1 MENDVLT
8 KEFFSDD
15 ARYADLINGL
25 GCDGKQIVRK
35 EDLQELD
42 TQTGVWKTAFQGK
55 KGRRKV
61 RDRDLVR
68 RTAFGV
74 NFAVIGI
81 ENQEVIDYALS
92 LRNMSYDVSEYEKQT
107 ARIKK
112 EVRNDSTGLTAGEY
126 LYGFKK
132 DSKLHPV
139 VTFVLYYG
147 KEAWDGATDLHSII
161 DFEGIPDEI
170 KKLVQNFKVHVV
182 EVRKLEDTSM
192 FQTDVRQVFDII
204 RYSEEPDKL
213 KELME
218 KEAAYQNM
226 EEDAYDMVA
235 AYTHVEELI
244 NMKNFHRK
252 KGGKVDMCG
261 AIAGLIAEGKL
272 EGKLEGRQEGKL
284 EGEESKLIE
293 QVCKKLR
300 KNKSAAVIA
309 EELEEEQERIESIC
323 EAAKAYAPEFDCD
336 KVYQAWKGR
345 I

>member
-1 MENDVLT
+1 M
-8 KEFFSDD
+8 K
-15 ARYADLINGL
+15 
-25 GCDGKQIVRK
+25 K

-42 TQTGVWKTAFQGK
+42 TQMGVWKTAFQRK
-55 KGRRKV
+55 RGRRKI
-61 RDRDLVR
+61 RSRDLVR

-92 LRNMSYDVSEYEKQT
+92 LRNMSYDASEYEKQA

-112 EVRNDSTGLTAGEY
+112 EVRKDGTGITAGEY

-147 KEAWDGATDLHSII
+147 KEAWDGALDLHSII

-170 KKLVQNFKVHVV
+170 KKLVQNFRVHVV
-182 EVRKLEDTSM
+182 EVRKLKDTSM

-204 RYSEEPDKL
+204 RYSEEPEKL

-218 KEAAYQNM
+218 KETAYQNM

-235 AYTHVEELI
+235 AYTHVEKLI
-244 NMKNFHRK
+244 SMKDFHRK

-261 AIAGLIAEGKL
+261 AIAGLIAEGKI
-272 EGKLEGRQEGKL
+272 EGKEIGIK
-284 EGEESKLIE
+284 
-293 QVCKKLR
+293 
-300 KNKSAAVIA
+300 AFVIDY
-309 EELEEEQERIESIC
+309 LEEGVSKERIIEKLQRRFSLETEVAEMYFEKFSAEID
-323 EAAKAYAPEFDCD
+323 E
-336 KVYQAWKGR
+336 
-345 I
+345 

>member
-244 NMKNFHRK
+244 SVKESR
-252 KGGKVDMCG
+252 GK
-261 AIAGLIAEGKL
+261 
-272 EGKLEGRQEGKL
+272 
-284 EGEESKLIE
+284 
-293 QVCKKLR
+293 
-300 KNKSAAVIA
+300 
-309 EELEEEQERIESIC
+309 
-323 EAAKAYAPEFDCD
+323 P
-336 KVYQAWKGR
+336 
-345 I
+345 

>member
-1 MENDVLT
+1 MSPAEWRHRMKNDVLT

-15 ARYADLINGL
+15 ERYADLINGL

-42 TQTGVWKTAFQGK
+42 TQTGIWKSSFQGK
-55 KGRRKV
+55 NRRRKM

-244 NMKNFHRK
+244 SVKESR
-252 KGGKVDMCG
+252 GK
-261 AIAGLIAEGKL
+261 
-272 EGKLEGRQEGKL
+272 
-284 EGEESKLIE
+284 
-293 QVCKKLR
+293 
-300 KNKSAAVIA
+300 
-309 EELEEEQERIESIC
+309 
-323 EAAKAYAPEFDCD
+323 P
-336 KVYQAWKGR
+336 
-345 I
+345 